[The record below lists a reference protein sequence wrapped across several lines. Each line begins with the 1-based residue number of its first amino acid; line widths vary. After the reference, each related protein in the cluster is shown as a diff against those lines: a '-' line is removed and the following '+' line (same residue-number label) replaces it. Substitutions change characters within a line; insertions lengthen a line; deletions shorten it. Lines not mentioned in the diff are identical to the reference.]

1 MVAWLPGFFTIP
13 PLDRDESRFAQ
24 ASKQMLETHNFVD
37 IRFGV
42 EPRYKKPVGIYWL
55 QAAATAAVS
64 AVTGDERR
72 DHIWTY
78 RIPSLMG
85 AFAAVALTFWCASAF
100 LGTEGAFLSALF
112 LGLTLLLSAESKIA
126 KTDAVLL
133 ATVIG
138 TQGVLLRAYLA
149 RDLDN
154 PPLSWKLALLGWV
167 SFAIGILIKGP
178 VIFGICGATVF
189 ALVLWDTRWPFMWRG
204 VAGAIAASFATAI
217 VFWDLYLW
225 VVPLWAVPLAA
236 APVLAVWKGEWRWL
250 GRLHPVW
257 GLLLTLLIVLPWL
270 IAIALQSHGAF
281 YEQSLGH
288 DFGAKLGGGQESH
301 GQPPGYYLLLT
312 VASFWPAT
320 LFLIPAVA
328 AAIIGHRQPAARFLL
343 SWAGATYLLFE
354 LVPTKLP
361 HYILPAYPA
370 LAMMAAAFASAP
382 RNRDLPNW
390 RRLLPKVSAIYFLIG
405 SALLVVGAVLL
416 PSYYGTGVT
425 WDLLAAAAVPAVLA
439 VATAIVAWGQRNHLS
454 AALATATALS
464 LYAVLTLDTAPRLD
478 QFTLSPREAAM
489 VARHS
494 RPDDPPPVLA
504 GYTEPSALFLI
515 GTRTHL
521 TDGYGAAE
529 IGAAQG
535 GLVAVQDGQRPT
547 FLAHLAELE
556 ADATPLDGVSG
567 FNYSRGRPVH
577 ITLYRVTP
585 PHEIPAPPPE

>member
-1 MVAWLPGFFTIP
+1 MSETHAKPNPVVALIRRWPLVVLFVLCFAAWLPGFFTIP

-55 QAAATAAVS
+55 QAASTAVVS

-78 RIPSLMG
+78 RIPSLLG
-85 AFAAVALTFWCASAF
+85 AFAAVALTFWCANAF
-100 LGTEGAFLSALF
+100 LGTEGTFLSALL
-112 LGLTLLLSAESKIA
+112 LGLTLLLCAESKIA

-138 TQGVLLRAYLA
+138 AQGVLLRAYLS
-149 RDLDN
+149 RDPDN
-154 PPLSWKLALLGWV
+154 PPLSRKLALLGWV

-178 VIFGICGATVF
+178 VIVGVVGVTIA
-189 ALVLWDTRWPFMWRG
+189 ALTLWDRQ
-204 VAGAIAASFATAI
+204 
-217 VFWDLYLW
+217 
-225 VVPLWAVPLAA
+225 
-236 APVLAVWKGEWRWL
+236 WRWL

-257 GLLLTLLIVLPWL
+257 GLLLALLIVLPWL
-270 IAIALQSHGAF
+270 VAIALQSHGAF
-281 YEQSLGH
+281 YEQALGH
-288 DFGAKLGGGQESH
+288 DFGAKIAGGQESH

-328 AAIIGHRQPAARFLL
+328 AAIVGHRQPAARFLL
-343 SWAGATYLLFE
+343 AWAGATYLLFE
-354 LVPTKLP
+354 IVPTKLP

-370 LAMMAAAFASAP
+370 LAMMAAAFASASREEGQP
-382 RNRDLPNW
+382 EW
-390 RRLLPKVSAIYFLIG
+390 RRLLPKISAIYFVIG
-405 SALLVVGAVLL
+405 AAVFVGGVVLL
-416 PSYYGTGVT
+416 PRYYGTGTT
-425 WDLLAAAAVPAVLA
+425 WDLIAIVAVPGVLAIAAAVAAWRDAKGLA
-439 VATAIVAWGQRNHLS
+439 AG
-454 AALATATALS
+454 LATVTALS

-478 QFTLSPREAAM
+478 QFTLSPRVAAM
-489 VARHS
+489 VARHL
-494 RPDDPPPVLA
+494 RPGDPAPVLA
-504 GYTEPSALFLI
+504 GYIEPSAMFLI
-515 GTRTHL
+515 GTQTHL
-521 TDGYGAAE
+521 TGGGYGAAE

-535 GLVAVQDGQRPT
+535 GLVAVQDGQRPA

-556 ADATPLDGVSG
+556 ADAVPLDGVSG

-585 PHEIPAPPPE
+585 PHEITTPPQE

>member
-1 MVAWLPGFFTIP
+1 MSETQAKPYPAAAMIRRWPLAVLFVLCFAAWLPGFFTIP

-24 ASKQMLETHNFVD
+24 ASKQMLETHNFID

-55 QAAATAAVS
+55 QAASTAVVN

-78 RIPSLMG
+78 RIPSLLG

-100 LGTEGAFLSALF
+100 LSAEGAFLSALL
-112 LGLTLLLSAESKIA
+112 LGLTLLLCAESKIA

-138 TQGVLLRAYLA
+138 SQGVLLRAYLA
-149 RDLDN
+149 RNPDN
-154 PPLSWKLALLGWV
+154 PPLSRKLALLGWV

-178 VIFGICGATVF
+178 VIVGIVGVTIA
-189 ALVLWDTRWPFMWRG
+189 ALALWDR
-204 VAGAIAASFATAI
+204 
-217 VFWDLYLW
+217 
-225 VVPLWAVPLAA
+225 
-236 APVLAVWKGEWRWL
+236 EWRWL
-250 GRLHPVW
+250 GRLHLVW
-257 GLLLTLLIVLPWL
+257 GPVLTLLIVLPWL

-281 YEQSLGH
+281 YEQALGH
-288 DFGAKLGGGQESH
+288 DFGAKIAGGQESH

-343 SWAGATYLLFE
+343 AWAGATYLLFE
-354 LVPTKLP
+354 IVPTKLP

-370 LAMMAAAFASAP
+370 LAIMAAAFAVAP
-382 RNRDLPNW
+382 REEGLPQW
-390 RRLLPKVSAIYFLIG
+390 RRLLPKISAIYFLIG
-405 SALLVVGAVLL
+405 AVVLVVGAVLL
-416 PSYYGTGVT
+416 PRYYGTGVT
-425 WDLLAAAAVPAVLA
+425 WDLIAAAAVPGALA
-439 VATAIVAWGQRNHLS
+439 IAAAIAAWRNSKGL
-454 AALATATALS
+454 AIALATATALG

-489 VARHS
+489 VARHL
-494 RPDDPPPVLA
+494 RPGDPAPVLA

-515 GTRTHL
+515 GTQTHL

-535 GLVAVQDGQRPT
+535 GLVAVQDGQRPA

-556 ADATPLDGVSG
+556 GDAVPLDGVSG

-577 ITLYRVTP
+577 ITLYRVSP
-585 PHEIPAPPPE
+585 PREITTPPPE

>member
-1 MVAWLPGFFTIP
+1 MSETRAAPNPILALIRRWPLAVLFVLCFAAWLPGFFTIP

-55 QAAATAAVS
+55 QAASTAIVG
-64 AVTGDERR
+64 AVTGDDRR

-78 RIPSLMG
+78 RIPSLLG

-100 LGTEGAFLSALF
+100 LSAEGAFLSALL
-112 LGLTLLLSAESKIA
+112 LGLTLLLCAESKIA
-126 KTDAVLL
+126 KTDAALL

-138 TQGVLLRAYLA
+138 AQGVLLRAYLA
-149 RDLDN
+149 RNPDS
-154 PPLSWKLALLGWV
+154 PPLSRRLALLGWL

-178 VIFGICGATVF
+178 VIAGVVGVTIA
-189 ALVLWDTRWPFMWRG
+189 ALVLWDR
-204 VAGAIAASFATAI
+204 
-217 VFWDLYLW
+217 
-225 VVPLWAVPLAA
+225 
-236 APVLAVWKGEWRWL
+236 EWRWL
-250 GRLHPVW
+250 GRLRPVW
-257 GLLLTLLIVLPWL
+257 GLVLTLVIVLPWL

-281 YEQSLGH
+281 YEQALGH
-288 DFGAKLGGGQESH
+288 DFGAKMAGGQESH

-312 VASFWPAT
+312 VVSFWPAT

-328 AAIIGHRQPAARFLL
+328 SAIADHRQPAARFLL
-343 SWAGATYLLFE
+343 AWAGANYLLFE

-382 RNRDLPNW
+382 HEEGLPDW
-390 RRLLPKVSAIYFLIG
+390 RRLLPKISAIYFLIG
-405 SALLVVGAVLL
+405 AAALVVGAALL
-416 PSYYGTGVT
+416 PRFYGTGTT
-425 WDLLAAAAVPAVLA
+425 WDLIAVAAVPGVFALATTIAAWRETKGLAAV
-439 VATAIVAWGQRNHLS
+439 
-454 AALATATALS
+454 LATATALS
-464 LYAVLTLDTAPRLD
+464 VYAVLTLDTAPRLD

-489 VARHS
+489 IARHT
-494 RPDDPPPVLA
+494 RPGDPAPVLA

-515 GTRTHL
+515 GTHTHL
-521 TDGYGAAE
+521 TDGNGAAE

-535 GLVAVQDGQRPT
+535 GLVAVQDGQQREA
-547 FLAHLAELE
+547 FLAHLADLE
-556 ADATPLDGVSG
+556 ADAVALDTVSG
-567 FNYSRGRPVH
+567 FNYSRGKPAH

-585 PHEIPAPPPE
+585 SHEETTPPQE